1 MKWIS
6 HAPLQAAWTLEMKRR
21 ENDKKVTAL
30 YAEMKDMMSVMIQY
44 VKDLILVYLFS
55 LFIG

>member
-1 MKWIS
+1 
-6 HAPLQAAWTLEMKRR
+6 MKRR